1 MKKEFNISES
11 DSECRL
17 WWKKEGF
24 NRGGEIQVNVEDLDK
39 TLYEAGLARITGK
52 VLY

>member
-1 MKKEFNISES
+1 MKSKFDISDS
-11 DSECRL
+11 SECRL
-17 WWKKEGF
+17 WWRKEGF
-24 NRGGEIQVNVEDLDK
+24 NPDGNILDGHLDM